1 MPRAAFPFDV
11 VAHTY
16 LGAAHCGTGA
26 RQPRMDRGRAA
37 WSETGSD
44 AITVSLQVS
53 SWSHGLI
60 ESLQVSRSCSGRD
73 DGDDQRG
80 ER

>member
-1 MPRAAFPFDV
+1 MYR
-11 VAHTY
+11 
-16 LGAAHCGTGA
+16 
-26 RQPRMDRGRAA
+26 RRAA
-37 WSETGSD
+37 WSETGSH

-60 ESLQVSRSCSGRD
+60 ESLQIFEIMLRPD

-80 ER
+80 EQ